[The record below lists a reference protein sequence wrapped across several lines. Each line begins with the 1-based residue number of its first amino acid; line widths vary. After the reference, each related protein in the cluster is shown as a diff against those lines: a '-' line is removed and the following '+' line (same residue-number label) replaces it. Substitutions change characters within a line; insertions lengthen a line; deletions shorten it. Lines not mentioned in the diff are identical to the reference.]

1 MSRALVIDDSR
12 AMRIILSRALAGSG
26 FTVVQASDGGQ
37 GLDILSREGNAIELV
52 LVDWN
57 MPEMNG
63 LEFIQKVRAQS
74 DLSSMKIMMVTTETE
89 IEQMAKA
96 LEAGADEYIMKPFT
110 NEAIQEKLRLM
121 GVLG

>member
-1 MSRALVIDDSR
+1 MVIDDSR
-12 AMRIILSRALAGSG
+12 AMRLILSRALAASG
-26 FTVVQASDGGQ
+26 FTVVQASDGRQ
-37 GLDILSREGNAIELV
+37 GLDTLSRERNAIALV

-63 LEFIQKVRAQS
+63 LEFIQKVRAQN
-74 DLSSMKIMMVTTETE
+74 DLSDVKLMMVTTETE

-110 NEAIQEKLRLM
+110 TEAIQEKLRLM